1 MTNLLALIRAVAVVL
16 RLRAPVN
23 RPAPV
28 AVARERERLDRLRNP
43 EKYRGNDSLNG

>member
-23 RPAPV
+23 RVCPIAQ
-28 AVARERERLDRLRNP
+28 ALEMDRLDRLRNP